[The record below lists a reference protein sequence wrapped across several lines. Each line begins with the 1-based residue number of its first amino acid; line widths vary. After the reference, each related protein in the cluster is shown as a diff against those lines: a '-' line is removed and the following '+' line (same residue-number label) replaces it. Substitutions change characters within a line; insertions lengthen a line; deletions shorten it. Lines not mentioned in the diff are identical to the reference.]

1 MLPSIS
7 LKEVMAYRD
16 ALKANA
22 RPEFL
27 VVGNM
32 TEEQTKTLAKNV
44 RDQLDAHGNEWCR
57 NQDVLVEK
65 QQNVIFDKE
74 SNTSDSALAAVF
86 VPTGY
91 DEFASSANSA
101 VLGQIIQPWFY
112 NQLRTEEQLGYAVF
126 AFSMNVGRQ
135 WGLGFLLQSSDKQPA
150 YLWQRYQA
158 FFPQAEAKLR
168 AMKPE
173 EFAQIQQAV
182 IAQINQAPQTLGE
195 EASKISKDFD
205 RGNMR
210 FDSRDKVVAEIKQLT
225 PQKVADFFHQAVVDP
240 KGMAI
245 LSQVSGS
252 QNGKVEYLHPDGWKV
267 WKSVSELQQSLP
279 WSKKE

>member
-1 MLPSIS
+1 PSIT
-7 LKEVMAYRD
+7 LKEVLAYSD
-16 ALKANA
+16 ELKTNTHQ
-22 RPEFL
+22 EFL
-27 VVGNM
+27 IVGNM
-32 TEEQTKTLAKNV
+32 SEDQAKTQAENV
-44 RDQLDAHGNEWCR
+44 RTQLGTKGDEWCR
-57 NQDVLVEK
+57 NQDVVIDK
-65 QQNVIFDKE
+65 QQSVIFEKAGG
-74 SNTSDSALAAVF
+74 STDSALAAVF

-91 DEFASSANSA
+91 DEFASSAYSA

-158 FFPQAEAKLR
+158 FFPQAEEKLR

-182 IAQINQAPQTLGE
+182 IAQVQQAPQTLGE
-195 EASKISKDFD
+195 EASQLSKDFD
-205 RGNMR
+205 RGNMQ

-225 PQKVADFFHQAVVDP
+225 PQKVADFFHQAVTQP
-240 KGMAI
+240 QGMA
-245 LSQVSGS
+245 
-252 QNGKVEYLHPDGWKV
+252 
-267 WKSVSELQQSLP
+267 
-279 WSKKE
+279 